1 MSLCRPQGIGKV
13 FCNGSISV
21 KVFQKVLHSD
31 YFSPRSGSGG
41 GGRGGSVPA
50 ITGQDSGVPNSLYRN
65 FVAVERA
72 YATDIPLFICV
83 KESKVSDGI
92 EGICSAPNGPDYV
105 KLR

>member
-1 MSLCRPQGIGKV
+1 MAGGEGGDRFQPLQVKIQGYQIV
-13 FCNGSISV
+13 
-21 KVFQKVLHSD
+21 
-31 YFSPRSGSGG
+31 R
-41 GGRGGSVPA
+41 
-50 ITGQDSGVPNSLYRN
+50 TGI

-72 YATDIPLFICV
+72 YATDIPLFLRV